1 MNGRPIV
8 TSFILRHFCYVI
20 LYRTTLCTT
29 LYMYFDRP
37 SDLRLTDRSLID
49 RPSDRSSIDR
59 PSDRSHP
66 IDPSIDR
73 LTDRASIDRPSD
85 RSSIHPR
92 LSINAFLSLQFC
104 YTGVRDFDTV
114 TSPFSVAFLFYTG
127 GYDITMN
134 VMS

>member
-1 MNGRPIV
+1 MDVLLLRHLSYVISV
-8 TSFILRHFCYVI
+8 TSSCTGRRCVLHGTC
-20 LYRTTLCTT
+20 TLIG
-29 LYMYFDRP
+29 LAIFGSP
-37 SDLRLTDRSLID
+37 IDLRSIGLAIDLRSIGLA
-49 RPSDRSSIDR
+49 
-59 PSDRSHP
+59 

-73 LTDRASIDRPSD
+73 LTDRASMDRPSD

-127 GYDITMN
+127 GMT
-134 VMS
+134 SQ

>member
-1 MNGRPIV
+1 MDVLLLRHLSYVISV
-8 TSFILRHFCYVI
+8 TSSCTGRRCVLHGTC
-20 LYRTTLCTT
+20 TLIG
-29 LYMYFDRP
+29 LAIFGSP
-37 SDLRLTDRSLID
+37 IDLRSIGLAIDLRSIGLAIDLTDRS
-49 RPSDRSSIDR
+49 S
-59 PSDRSHP
+59 

-73 LTDRASIDRPSD
+73 LTDRASMDRPSD

-127 GYDITMN
+127 GMT
-134 VMS
+134 SQ